1 MKNAEEYAV
10 YDHHYKVTNIRNYD
24 DILSADNEEYIYIY
38 SYFTYRLHLPVSGF
52 TIIVVDRLLLL
63 SL

>member
-1 MKNAEEYAV
+1 MKNAEQYAV

-38 SYFTYRLHLPVSGF
+38 SYFT
-52 TIIVVDRLLLL
+52 
-63 SL
+63 